1 MLRIYSH
8 YKDTLKK
15 AELSLLHDTNEV
27 FLTDYL
33 YLQVDDKEDLP
44 EEVIITIST

>member
-8 YKDTLKK
+8 YKDTLTE
-15 AELSLLHDTNEV
+15 AEIAQLHDTNEV

-33 YLQVDDKEDLP
+33 YL
-44 EEVIITIST
+44 